1 MSRDSKLLSKN
12 YNIAIYKNILDI
24 QEIAKHNPMTK
35 FQVIHQA
42 NLQTKA
48 QKLCYKPPSHQEA
61 YRDLLAYPVAMY
73 L

>member
-35 FQVIHQA
+35 FQA

>member
-1 MSRDSKLLSKN
+1 
-12 YNIAIYKNILDI
+12 
-24 QEIAKHNPMTK
+24 MTK
-35 FQVIHQA
+35 FQAIHQA

-48 QKLCYKPPSHQEA
+48 QKLRYKSPSHQKA

>member
-1 MSRDSKLLSKN
+1 M
-12 YNIAIYKNILDI
+12 LDI
-24 QEIAKHNPMTK
+24 QEIAKHNPMAK
-35 FQVIHQA
+35 LQAIHQP

-48 QKLCYKPPSHQEA
+48 QKLRYKSPSHQKA